1 MLTINPQADAAAR
14 FLLLEAESASQVLIE
29 QNEALEGKT
38 AEERVE
44 WSLANLPGNHVLS
57 SSFGIQ
63 AAVLLHMVNKIKP
76 GIPVLVMD
84 TGYLFPQTYHFME
97 ELTEKLGLNLR
108 VYRSEMSAAWQEAKY
123 GRLWEQGE
131 EGLKLYNQI
140 NKVEPM
146 QRALKELNVG
156 TWFSGLRRTQSK
168 SRADRKVL
176 DVQDGRV
183 KVLPIIDWDNRR
195 VYQYLQDNGLRY
207 HPLWDEGY
215 VSVGDIHTTRK
226 LEPGMS
232 EEETRFFG
240 AFRECGLHI

>member
-1 MLTINPQADAAAR
+1 MLTVSPQTDAIAQ
-14 FLLLEAESASQVLIE
+14 FPLLDAKDKPQILAE
-29 QNEALEGKT
+29 QNDSLEGRS

-44 WSLANLPGNHVLS
+44 WSLTNLPGNHVLS

-84 TGYLFPQTYHFME
+84 TGYLFPQTYRFME
-97 ELTEKLGLNLR
+97 ELKDKLDLNLK
-108 VYRSEMSAAWQEAKY
+108 VYRSDMSAAWQEAKY

-131 EGLKLYNQI
+131 DGLKLYNQI

-146 QRALKELNVG
+146 QRALKELHVG

-176 DVQDGRV
+176 EVQDGRV

-195 VYQYLQDNGLRY
+195 VYQYLQDNGLTY

-215 VSVGDIHTTRK
+215 VSVGDVHTTRK

-240 AFRECGLHI
+240 TFRECGLHI